1 MEEMAISKFRT
12 HCLEVIARVERT
24 RKPVRITKRG
34 KPVAELTPT
43 VQEKRKERLPFGSM
57 RGTGQILGDIVAPA
71 SDPEDW
77 DALR

>member
-1 MEEMAISKFRT
+1 MEEMAISKFKA

-34 KPVAELTPT
+34 KPVAELNPATTDRRPKP
-43 VQEKRKERLPFGSM
+43 VFGSM
-57 RGTGQILGDIVAPA
+57 KGKMKILGDIISPA
-71 SDPEDW
+71 SAPEDW

>member
-1 MEEMAISKFRT
+1 MEEMAISKFKV

-24 RKPVRITKRG
+24 RKPIRITKRG
-34 KPVAELTPT
+34 KPVAELNPAGSA
-43 VQEKRKERLPFGSM
+43 RKAKLAFGAM
-57 RGTGQILGDIVAPA
+57 RGTAKILGDIIAPA